1 MLMPSMLFLSGGTR
15 SEGKM
20 ENLKLEIME
29 VEREFADM
37 AAEKGIK
44 EAFLFFADE
53 DAVIMRNN
61 KVYKG
66 KDEIGNYFDSVKLRD
81 IKLNWKP
88 DFVELSSSGDLAY
101 TYGKYIFSARDEV
114 GKTISSE
121 GIFHT
126 VWKKQVGGNWKY
138 VWD

>member
-1 MLMPSMLFLSGGTR
+1 MLMPSMVFLSGGTD
-15 SEGKM
+15 SEGEM
-20 ENLKLEIME
+20 ENLKREIME
-29 VEREFADM
+29 VERAFAEM

-44 EAFLFFADE
+44 DAFLFFAAE
-53 DAVIMRNN
+53 DSAIMRNN

-66 KDEIGNYFDSVKLRD
+66 KDEIGKYFDSVTLRD

-88 DFVELSSSGDLAY
+88 DFVDLSASGDLAY
-101 TYGKYIFSARDEV
+101 TYGKYIFSARDEA

-126 VWKKQVGGNWKY
+126 VWKKQVDGNWKY